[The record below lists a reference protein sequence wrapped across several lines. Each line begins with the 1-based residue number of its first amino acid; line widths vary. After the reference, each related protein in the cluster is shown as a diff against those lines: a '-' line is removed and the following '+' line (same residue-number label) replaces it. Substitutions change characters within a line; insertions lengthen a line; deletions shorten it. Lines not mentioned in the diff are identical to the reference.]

1 MVGGLWGA
9 GELRGIFGGNGR
21 AENGRFRGVVSS
33 THGRGLV
40 DAWTEPRRRMDGAS
54 STHGRIWAVGR
65 GVIFVAEPSAFSKRG
80 ELLKFVNS
88 HK

>member
-1 MVGGLWGA
+1 MRGIGRDFSGETGGLRMGDL
-9 GELRGIFGGNGR
+9 G
-21 AENGRFRGVVSS
+21 GVVSS

-65 GVIFVAEPSAFSKRG
+65 GVIFVAEPSAFSERG
-80 ELLKFVNS
+80 KLLKFVNS

>member
-1 MVGGLWGA
+1 M
-9 GELRGIFGGNGR
+9 RGNRVRFFGGNGR

-40 DAWTEPRRRMDGAS
+40 DALSEPRRRMDGAS

-65 GVIFVAEPSAFSKRG
+65 GVTFAAEPSAFSERG
-80 ELLKFVNS
+80 KLLKFVNS
-88 HK
+88 HKK